1 MMIKHSD
8 KHQVFYSRSKASFN
22 VKVEI
27 KQTDFLDLLMKDKR
41 SQILSSFWVI
51 TIIVY
56 ITLAHVCFSLQLSFY
71 VSSPRLFLFHYVYL
85 IINYLAHFL
94 SEYKWYFTAR
104 ACQSMLNDDRC
115 QDCFINLSF
124 GIKWS
129 DRKNIQNLN
138 FFTLGV
144 SRCCPLLS
152 VNEISK
158 GQNKD
163 LKKSDT

>member
-1 MMIKHSD
+1 MFQFTIINWKLIKMMIKHSD
-8 KHQVFYSRSKASFN
+8 KHQVFYSCSKASFN

-41 SQILSSFWVI
+41 SQILCSFWVI

-56 ITLAHVCFSLQLSFY
+56 ITLPHVCFSLQLSFY
-71 VSSPRLFLFHYVYL
+71 VSFPRLFLFHYVYL

-124 GIKWS
+124 FGI
-129 DRKNIQNLN
+129 
-138 FFTLGV
+138 
-144 SRCCPLLS
+144 
-152 VNEISK
+152 
-158 GQNKD
+158 
-163 LKKSDT
+163 